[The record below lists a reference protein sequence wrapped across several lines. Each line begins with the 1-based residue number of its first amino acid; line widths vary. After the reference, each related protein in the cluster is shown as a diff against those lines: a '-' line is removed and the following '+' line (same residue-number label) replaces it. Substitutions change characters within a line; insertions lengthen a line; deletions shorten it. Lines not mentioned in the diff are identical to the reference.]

1 MKLDRWKM
9 NIYGAG
15 ISDLYMADPRMA
27 IQELD
32 SYYFFFKEDQNNF
45 NRIWTYS
52 DKTIM
57 TNIGRVPTDLVHIKK
72 TYVPTASSYGE
83 EI

>member
-1 MKLDRWKM
+1 MENEYIWSGDFRFIHGGSE
-9 NIYGAG
+9 NGDIG
-15 ISDLYMADPRMA
+15 IRL
-27 IQELD
+27 LF
-32 SYYFFFKEDQNNF
+32 FFFKEDQNNF